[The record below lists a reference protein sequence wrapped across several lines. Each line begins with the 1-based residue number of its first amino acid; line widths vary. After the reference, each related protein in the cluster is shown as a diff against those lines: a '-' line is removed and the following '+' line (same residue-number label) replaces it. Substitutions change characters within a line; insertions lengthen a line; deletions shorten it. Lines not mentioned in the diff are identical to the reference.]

1 MSIRNFRLRP
11 GRRAVLKSAAGLA
24 LTPVV
29 LAGGASA
36 VEAPPPG
43 KPGDFD
49 FLAGEWRI
57 QHRRRP
63 QAGAAFEAFEGEAT
77 CWTILG
83 GVGSVE
89 ELRVPSRN
97 FMGMGLRLLDVEKKV
112 WSDHWVNARSG
123 VVTTPGQ
130 TGYFKDGAGIF
141 EADDLDG
148 ETPIKVK
155 GVWDQ
160 IADRTCR
167 WSQLI
172 SRDGGKSWED
182 QWVMDWR
189 KV

>member
-1 MSIRNFRLRP
+1 MPIHRP

-24 LTPVV
+24 LAPVA
-29 LAGGASA
+29 LTDAAA
-36 VEAPPPG
+36 AEAPPPG

-63 QAGAAFEAFEGEAT
+63 TAGADFEQFEGEAT

-97 FMGMGLRLLDVEKKV
+97 FMGMGLRLLDVEKKI
-112 WSDHWVNARSG
+112 WSDHWVNAKSG

-141 EADDLDG
+141 EADDFDG

-160 IADRTCR
+160 ITTRSCR

-189 KV
+189 KA

>member
-1 MSIRNFRLRP
+1 MTD
-11 GRRAVLKSAAGLA
+11 RRTLIKAAAGLTLAPA
-24 LTPVV
+24 LAAPA
-29 LAGGASA
+29 LANSSLDRADW
-36 VEAPPPG
+36 PPG

-49 FLAGEWRI
+49 FLAGEWKI
-57 QHRRRP
+57 ANRRRP
-63 QAGAAFEAFEGEAT
+63 SAGAAFEEFQGEAT

-89 ELRVPSRN
+89 ELRVPSRG
-97 FMGMGLRLLDVEKKV
+97 FMGLGLRMLDVEKTV

-130 TGYFKDGAGIF
+130 LGYFKDGAAIF
-141 EADDLDG
+141 EADDMDG
-148 ETPIKVK
+148 ATPIKVR
-155 GVWDQ
+155 GLWDR
-160 IADRTCR
+160 ITGKSHR

-182 QWVMDWR
+182 QWVMDWT